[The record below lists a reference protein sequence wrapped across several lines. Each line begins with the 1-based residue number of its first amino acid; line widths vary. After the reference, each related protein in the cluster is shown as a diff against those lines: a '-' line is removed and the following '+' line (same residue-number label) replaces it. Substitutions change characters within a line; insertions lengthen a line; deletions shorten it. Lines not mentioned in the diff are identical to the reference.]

1 MGFTEKVE
9 TYSQGMREAWHYL
22 INGSFFS
29 EISWTLE
36 RGNEVC
42 IGSHPNRDQIASML
56 MTEPFYLQDG
66 YQEINLTLCENC
78 SFNFYIQFIFFANSI
93 LLSIN
98 VH

>member
-1 MGFTEKVE
+1 
-9 TYSQGMREAWHYL
+9 
-22 INGSFFS
+22 
-29 EISWTLE
+29 
-36 RGNEVC
+36 
-42 IGSHPNRDQIASML
+42 ML

-93 LLSIN
+93 LLSID